1 MTAACLGRASLP
13 QHLSPGV
20 AEEQGRFAV
29 RVLHL
34 VMG

>member
-1 MTAACLGRASLP
+1 MIAAFLNIAWFP
-13 QHLSPGV
+13 QDLSPDV
-20 AEEQGRFAV
+20 AEEQVRFAV